1 MNILKFSL
9 NPFREKGPV
18 PDIEIAGSIGRRVN
32 TLSIGYTL
40 RGDLLDL
47 AIPVP
52 VDVPE
57 RKDRLWDNTCL
68 EFFLGIR
75 GSLNYWEFNLSPAG
89 HWNVYRFA
97 SFREGMREEPSIA
110 SLPFEVWTAPGA
122 LRLELDL
129 EIASIIPAARAVD
142 VAVCAVVK
150 TRTGA
155 VSHWALVHPGPR
167 PDFHRRDGFLL
178 ALPAT
183 RGDRRA
189 ISTSSDRS

>member
-9 NPFREKGPV
+9 KPFRDKDPV

-32 TLSIGYTL
+32 IVSIGYTL
-40 RGDLLDL
+40 RGDLPDL
-47 AIPVP
+47 AIPAP
-52 VDVPE
+52 IDVPD
-57 RKDRLWDNTCL
+57 RKDRLWEDTCL
-68 EFFLGIR
+68 EFFLGAK
-75 GSLNYWEFNLSPAG
+75 GSKDYCEFNLSPAG
-89 HWNVYRFA
+89 HWNVYRF
-97 SFREGMREEPSIA
+97 SSYREGMREEPAIA
-110 SLPFEVWTAPGA
+110 SLPFEVWSEPGA
-122 LRLELDL
+122 LRLALDL
-129 EIASIIPAARAVD
+129 DIGAIVPAGSAVD

-178 ALPAT
+178 ALSAT
-183 RGDRRA
+183 QGNRRA